1 MCVWRR
7 WWRRR
12 RILTNIEKKKCNK
25 SYINIEIERKEI
37 VSISFRK
44 IGSDI
49 WTGRKI
55 TNDIIIA
62 ADDDDDDD
70 LS

>member
-1 MCVWRR
+1 MAAAAADTHKHR
-7 WWRRR
+7 
-12 RILTNIEKKKCNK
+12 EKNCNK

-70 LS
+70 DLS